1 MSHTIF
7 IISVFKF
14 VYHFHNGYFIMFQR
28 GERGNCMDQR
38 THPGVSDHLGTV
50 FRSLGLHSIFSSPT
64 KAPHLC
70 ANVCMY
76 VHRAIRAQP
85 VGAAVTCYPVD
96 PRGQAQG
103 KYHYLWSHLTSP
115 DPKLKM
121 CICCFFNCLI
131 LPIDP
136 GARCGESLL
145 ALEGRESSKLTFL
158 FH

>member
-1 MSHTIF
+1 MHNIRYCDDIF
-7 IISVFKF
+7 KVYFSRFSSFFISPPFAILNPTCTRPVSFPLSSP
-14 VYHFHNGYFIMFQR
+14 
-28 GERGNCMDQR
+28 NCMY
-38 THPGVSDHLGTV
+38 
-50 FRSLGLHSIFSSPT
+50 
-64 KAPHLC
+64 
-70 ANVCMY
+70 VCMY